1 MRMGALKGAQVDR
14 QLKNRARLFRSDR
27 EARAVSRV
35 DLPQACFSKLSMG
48 NKRILLTNDDGIGAP
63 GLQALEN
70 ALTALGEVTVVAP
83 DSERSGSSQAL
94 TLHRPLRVKRLDD
107 HHFAVAGTPADTVIL
122 ALYQLLPEKPHLVVS
137 GINPGGN
144 LGENLIY
151 SGTVAAAQEAALH
164 GVPSFAISLV
174 GRNPED
180 FSGAAGV
187 AFQLARRILQEGLPL
202 GIALNVNVP
211 RHEIRGVRLT
221 RQSQKI
227 SQNLVQEKKDPRGQS
242 YYWLDETL
250 PHRRVEPDSD
260 YAAIFEH
267 EVSITPLE
275 VDRTHHPSLNHLSAW
290 LPDLQKTFKP

>member
-1 MRMGALKGAQVDR
+1 MARVVQI
-14 QLKNRARLFRSDR
+14 RARLLKAES
-27 EARAVSRV
+27 EAQAMSWF
-35 DLPQACFSKLSMG
+35 DFPQACFCKPFME
-48 NKRILLTNDDGIGAP
+48 NKQILLTNDDGIGAA
-63 GLQALEN
+63 GLRALES
-70 ALTALGEVTVVAP
+70 ALMPLGDVTVVAP

-94 TLHRPLRVKRLDD
+94 TLHQPLRVKTLDGR
-107 HHFAVAGTPADTVIL
+107 HFAVGGTPADTVIL
-122 ALYQLLPEKPHLVVS
+122 AIYQLLPQKPHLVVS

-187 AFQLARRILQEGLPL
+187 ALQLARRVLQEGLAP

-211 RHEIRGVRLT
+211 NHEIRGVRLT

-227 SQNLVQEKKDPRGQS
+227 SQNIVCEKKDPRGRS

-250 PHRRVEPDSD
+250 PHRMVEPDSD
-260 YAAIFEH
+260 YAAIFAH

-290 LPDLQKTFKP
+290 MPDLQQAIKP